1 MIRDLDSLFG
11 YSTYNYTLYTLTAR
25 CNVFDRVLLPPRKC
39 HRIRE
44 FQEEEI
50 PANLFNELA
59 VLCRHL
65 GAALV
70 IRAGGC
76 ALLAFSRRVPCSFCT
91 AWNNH
96 AIYGAQSLYSKPG
109 LLV

>member
-1 MIRDLDSLFG
+1 MYFIV
-11 YSTYNYTLYTLTAR
+11 YCY
-25 CNVFDRVLLPPRKC
+25 PPRKC

-65 GAALV
+65 GDALV

-76 ALLAFSRRVPCSFCT
+76 ALLAFSRRSRARFALRVTIMLSTEHKVFIVSQGFWCRNMGPSP
-91 AWNNH
+91 
-96 AIYGAQSLYSKPG
+96 GVSKLNLG
-109 LLV
+109 GGTGRRFFI